1 MKKQIRLYT
10 MLAMVAGS
18 TLFSGCAELKNLLT
32 EGDIAGGLKEALIQ
46 GITRGGDNAR
56 KGSLFNSSNIL
67 SAILPEGAVKVLNT
81 LESIG
86 LGGEVTRFTGT
97 VTSAAAK
104 SAENSVPIFINGI
117 RNMNFRDAVGILG
130 GGYNAATNYL
140 RTSIGDTL
148 RESIKPQVT
157 AALSEYKVQQS
168 LDALLAKVP
177 FGGGKMKFDLSS
189 FVAQQVASQM
199 FKEVEQEEYRIR
211 TDVAARTTPL
221 LQRVFSS
228 AKAYRQ

>member
-1 MKKQIRLYT
+1 MKKQIRLLP
-10 MLAMVAGS
+10 MLALIAGS
-18 TLFSGCAELKNLLT
+18 TFFSGCAELKNLLS
-32 EGDIAGGLKEALIQ
+32 EVDVANGLREALIQ
-46 GITRGGDNAR
+46 GITRGGENAR
-56 KGSLFNSSNIL
+56 KGSLFSGSNIL
-67 SAILPEGAVKVLNT
+67 SAILPENAVKVINT
-81 LESIG
+81 LETLG
-86 LGGEVTRFTGT
+86 LASEVTRFTGT
-97 VTSAAAK
+97 VTNAAAK

-117 RNMNFRDAVGILG
+117 RNMTFRDAVGILG

-157 AALSEYKVQQS
+157 AALSEYNVQQS

-189 FVAQQVASQM
+189 FVAQQVANQM